1 MFQSLELSQTGN
13 IDRSATLGKGGGIM
27 SSEVSSRLYKLAIVA
42 IIGLVAL
49 NGFSMYYAYY
59 AYSMALPNSS
69 GLVKVPFTG
78 QSSETRPNV
87 ISISGT
93 GMVWATPD
101 IAQVT
106 ISVVTQSTS
115 AAEAQQSNAATM
127 TQVIQ
132 ALADIGVS
140 KNDIKTI
147 SYSLSPKYSYD
158 GKQTLVGYECRNM
171 IAVTT
176 KNVSEVGKFIDAAVR
191 AGANEVGGV
200 FFTVSEEKQA
210 QLMTDA
216 IKKAVG
222 DADSKAQAIASALG
236 VTITGKSYASISPMY
251 QPYGATYEVKASE
264 PTPIIPGELQLTV
277 TVQVDYTFA

>member
-1 MFQSLELSQTGN
+1 
-13 IDRSATLGKGGGIM
+13 M

-59 AYSMALPNSS
+59 AYSVVPPNSS
-69 GLVKVPFTG
+69 DPIKVPLTG
-78 QSSETRPNV
+78 QISETRPNV

-93 GMVWATPD
+93 GIVWATPD

-106 ISVVTQSTS
+106 ISVVTQSIS

-132 ALADIGVS
+132 ALMDAGVS
-140 KNDIKTI
+140 KEDVKTI
-147 SYSLSPKYSYD
+147 GYSLSPRYSYN
-158 GKQTLVGYECRNM
+158 GQQTLIGYECRNM

-176 KNVSEVGKFIDAAVR
+176 KNTSEVGKFIDVAVG

-200 FFTVSEEKQA
+200 FFTVSEEKKA

-216 IKKAVG
+216 IKEAVG
-222 DADSKAQAIASALG
+222 DADSKAQAIANALG

-251 QPYGATYEVKASE
+251 QPYGAAYEIKASE

>member
-1 MFQSLELSQTGN
+1 L
-13 IDRSATLGKGGGIM
+13 
-27 SSEVSSRLYKLAIVA
+27 SSEASSRLYKLAILA

-59 AYSMALPNSS
+59 AYSTALPNSGS
-69 GLVKVPFTG
+69 LLNAPFTG
-78 QSSETRPNV
+78 QGSENRPNV

-93 GMVWATPD
+93 GIVSVTPD

-106 ISVVTQSTS
+106 ISVVTQSIS

-127 TQVIQ
+127 TKVIQ
-132 ALADIGVS
+132 ALMDVGVS
-140 KNDIKTI
+140 KEDVKTI
-147 SYSLSPKYSYD
+147 GYSLSPRYSYD
-158 GKQTLVGYECRNM
+158 GQQTLIGYECRNM

-176 KNVSEVGKFIDAAVR
+176 KNTAEVGKLIDVAVG

-200 FFTVSEEKQA
+200 FFTVSEEKRA

-222 DADSKAQAIASALG
+222 DADAKAQAIANALG

-251 QPYGATYEVKASE
+251 QPYGAAYEVKAPE

>member
-1 MFQSLELSQTGN
+1 L
-13 IDRSATLGKGGGIM
+13 

-42 IIGLVAL
+42 VIGLVAL

-59 AYSMALPNSS
+59 AKSMALPDS
-69 GLVKVPFTG
+69 GSFVNVPLTG
-78 QSSETRPNV
+78 KGSEIRSNV
-87 ISISGT
+87 ISISGIGT
-93 GMVWATPD
+93 VWATPD

-106 ISVVTQSTS
+106 ISVVTQSIS

-132 ALADIGVS
+132 ALVDAGVS
-140 KNDIKTI
+140 KNDIKTTG
-147 SYSLSPKYSYD
+147 YSLSPRYSYD
-158 GKQTLVGYECRNM
+158 GHQTLVGYECRNM

-176 KNVSEVGKFIDAAVR
+176 ENVSEVGKFIDVAVR

-200 FFTVSEEKQA
+200 FFTVSEEKTA
-210 QLMTDA
+210 QLMAEA

-251 QPYGATYEVKASE
+251 QPYGVRYEAKASE
-264 PTPIIPGELQLTV
+264 PTPIILGELQLTV
-277 TVQVDYTFA
+277 TVQIDYTFA

>member
-1 MFQSLELSQTGN
+1 
-13 IDRSATLGKGGGIM
+13 M
-27 SSEVSSRLYKLAIVA
+27 SMEVNSRLHKWAIVA

-59 AYSMALPNSS
+59 AYSMAPPNSGRPVNVS
-69 GLVKVPFTG
+69 FTG
-78 QSSETRPNV
+78 QGSENSPNT

-93 GMVWATPD
+93 GIVWATPD

-106 ISVVTQSTS
+106 ISVVTQSIS
-115 AAEAQQSNAATM
+115 ATEAQQNNAATM
-127 TQVIQ
+127 KKVIQ
-132 ALADIGVS
+132 ALTDVGVS
-140 KNDIKTI
+140 KEDVKTI
-147 SYSLSPKYSYD
+147 GYSLSPRYSYD
-158 GKQTLVGYECRNM
+158 GQPTLIGYECRNM

-176 KNVSEVGKFIDAAVR
+176 KNTSEVGKLIDAAVG
-191 AGANEVGGV
+191 AGANEISGV
-200 FFTVSEEKQA
+200 FFTASEEKKA

-222 DADSKAQAIASALG
+222 DADAKAQAIASALG

-251 QPYGATYEVKASE
+251 QPYGATYEAKTSE